1 MKQVITLGLM
11 IFIFIGCAKTLV
23 VQKTDYY
30 KPKQQPD
37 KTWVSFPKKDVKT
50 VMQRTWGDSWAHL
63 DPSVY
68 ENSLFP
74 SIFTSGGQLSDNGVI
89 AVKHGSELLSEVAE
103 RVAAYLTGGAGDGAA
118 VLRGVVEE
126 EDE

>member
-1 MKQVITLGLM
+1 MKQFFALALM
-11 IFIFIGCAKTLV
+11 VFIFIGCAKTLV

-37 KTWVSFPKKDVKT
+37 KTWVSFPKKDIKT

-63 DPSVY
+63 DPSAFQD
-68 ENSLFP
+68 SLFP
-74 SIFTSGGQLSDNGVI
+74 SIFTSGGQLSDNGVV
-89 AVKHGSELLSEVAE
+89 AVKYGSEALADIAE

-118 VLRGVVEE
+118 VLRGVVEDTE
-126 EDE
+126 